1 MCKEGWEGETEKG
14 QEETFEWD
22 RHVHFLDCSDGV
34 TVEHKIVHYKCTYN
48 YVNYTLIKLYKINYT
63 MKETVVLVITSS

>member
-48 YVNYTLIKLYKINYT
+48 YVNYTLIKL
-63 MKETVVLVITSS
+63 